1 MKGRINRT
9 NVRGRRSNASSQP
22 AAIMNMTKASV
33 PRNLR
38 IEQKYYES
46 INNMFGMPYSGQCDG
61 VCAGIVNG
69 TTLNQRIGSR
79 VQYTYVSL
87 RGVIEP
93 DSAVPVMGRIMI
105 LYDKEQNTGT
115 FATTA
120 GLLLKTPYSG
130 ATITALAQY
139 DPLYLDRFK
148 VLFDKSYGIQPV
160 SSFAESNM
168 IPVDVTIPLNLPGVW
183 NTGTVP
189 RGSIV
194 LCLCGYYASGDPNF
208 NYTFRVGFTDD

>member
-1 MKGRINRT
+1 M
-9 NVRGRRSNASSQP
+9 RGRRSNASSKP
-22 AAIMNMTKASV
+22 SAIMNMTKSGV
-33 PRNLR
+33 PRNIR

-46 INNMFGMPYSGQCDG
+46 VNNMFGMPYSGQCDG
-61 VCAGIVNG
+61 ACAGIVNG

-93 DSAVPVMGRIMI
+93 DGAVPALARILI
-105 LYDKEQNTGT
+105 LYDKETNAGT
-115 FATTA
+115 FGSTA
-120 GLLLKTPYSG
+120 GLLIKEPYSG
-130 ATITALAQY
+130 ATVKALGQY

-148 VLFDKSYGIQPV
+148 VLYDKSFGVMPV
-160 SSFAESNM
+160 ASFAESNM
-168 IPVDVTIPLNLPGVW
+168 IPIDVTIPVNLPGIW
-183 NTGTVP
+183 NSGAIP